1 MITHERMC
9 CQVELQNFSVQVN
22 TAEISSLTAFAKAG
36 GAYHNFQK
44 DTVFVRLIGFDG
56 REEYLQELAA
66 VDEVLTARQEK
77 SGIGY
82 LRIHQLD
89 SYLAPEQAE
98 RYASLW
104 EQSEF
109 PFHFENA
116 MWERAMN
123 QAFESVNQ
131 LFHRVSPRVN
141 DTITRSFTVKFYGW
155 MERYMPLLF
164 RKTKGLG
171 GFPKLILDGSLKKQE
186 YLFLWFLVQ
195 LGCDVLYLNPEQ
207 DLPDAFG
214 MLLDFSRVHYGEQTG
229 SLSIPL
235 PVTVSPKSVAPVPT
249 GSVRIDASRFRR
261 PDRERE
267 LSQPPAARPAANHIP
282 VPSPP
287 SHPVPPAAAHVRPG
301 EPLDYEELAGFASSV
316 VLIGVYNEKKE
327 CFKTGSGVFINAD
340 GYILTNFHVVNGG
353 AYFGVRLE
361 DQEEIFYTD
370 KLIKY
375 HNLNDLALLKID
387 NASRPIPIYRGA
399 EKPRR
404 GQKVVA
410 IGSPLGLINTVS
422 DGIISGFRQ
431 MNEVSMIQFTAPTS
445 PGSSGGALLD
455 LYGNLIGILTA
466 GFDGQNLN
474 LAVDYQ
480 TVLTF
485 VRGFI

>member
-1 MITHERMC
+1 MEF
-9 CQVELQNFSVQVN
+9 QNFSTRVN
-22 TAEISSLTAFAKAG
+22 RSEIRSLTAFAG
-36 GAYHNFQK
+36 TEGTYYNFQK

-56 REEYLQELAA
+56 REAYLRELAA
-66 VDEVLTARQEK
+66 MDEVLTARQEK
-77 SGIGY
+77 YGIGY

-89 SYLAPEQAE
+89 SYLTPEQTE
-98 RYASLW
+98 RYASLR
-104 EQSEF
+104 EQNEF
-109 PFHFENA
+109 PFHFANT

-123 QAFESVNQ
+123 QAFESVMH
-131 LFHRVSPRVN
+131 LFHRIFLYAN
-141 DTITRSFTVKFYGW
+141 DTITRNFTIKFYGW
-155 MERYMPLLF
+155 MERYMSRLF

-171 GFPKLILDGSLKKQE
+171 CFPKLVLDGSLKKQE

-207 DLPDAFG
+207 DLPEEFD
-214 MLLDFSRVHYGEQTG
+214 MLLDFSRVYFGEQTG
-229 SLSIPL
+229 SLSLPL
-235 PVTVSPKSVAPVPT
+235 PFAVSTRTIAAAQTEP
-249 GSVRIDASRFRR
+249 VRIEAVRLQR
-261 PDRERE
+261 PDREKA
-267 LSQPPAARPAANHIP
+267 LSAPPAARPAANHVSAPSPASRKIPPAP
-282 VPSPP
+282 VP
-287 SHPVPPAAAHVRPG
+287 VRTG
-301 EPLDYEELAGFASSV
+301 EPLDYEELAGLASSV
-316 VLIGVYNEKKE
+316 VMIGVYNKNKE
-327 CFKTGSGVFINAD
+327 CFKTGSGVFINTE
-340 GYILTNFHVVNGG
+340 GYILTNFHVANEG

-361 DQEEIFYTD
+361 EQEEIFYTD

-387 NASRPIPIYRGA
+387 TMCRPIPIYQGA
-399 EKPRR
+399 EKLKR

-410 IGSPLGLINTVS
+410 IGSPLGLFNTVS

-431 MNEVSMIQFTAPTS
+431 MNEVSMVQFTAPTS

-474 LAVDYQ
+474 LAVDCQ